1 MEERLFA
8 LLQVS
13 ALVGGGAA
21 LLWLLRRVFAKYSS
35 KWRCLLLAAL
45 CVRLLIPFRVSLHDA
60 PVKVSVPAE
69 AGERVIWQAPEREN
83 ALLSHPDAA
92 APQPQTPHDGPIP
105 NPPRPSARE
114 ANQRTLTAAEALSY
128 VWLAGAVITLLR
140 RVGGSLVYRRR
151 AMRRALP
158 AGGEMLLLA
167 RELSAELGVRCPTV
181 LTVRAQGRGKNVCT
195 SPMLTGLLKPVLLL
209 PEGVSGIQ
217 FVLRHE
223 LTHLRRRDLLL
234 KLLST
239 LAVSAHW
246 FNPLIRL
253 LERQLDEAIECACD
267 ERVLANADGASRRAY
282 SDAIL
287 AAAAGGKSVSALSTC
302 FSGGL
307 KARLKNIFL
316 KKRRR
321 GWSVALLCAL
331 AILGAGAL
339 VACHMTNH
347 KTEDQTEKTPEPE
360 PLSAVQVYDLAFKY
374 RFDIVPLFEEGLA
387 PKDAKDYVDYA
398 FYVCRDDPSRWK
410 NDCGYVSKS
419 DLEELVLRQF
429 GVTELK
435 HDSTPKQ
442 WDYDGEGYTA
452 VPMGGPEQMI
462 CVPDVIHAA
471 WEDGRTVYTV
481 NFRVGCGSDGLPDT
495 PDFEAARAAAEKGEE
510 YTLDDYSLYKIKFW
524 MNEGV
529 PSFLCKSFGG
539 DDNAAELFD
548 MAREYRFDYVPMFR
562 DENAPADARAYL
574 YWLYAV
580 GKGDPRLEKDGN
592 GYLPVDYVEDKVK
605 NSFGV
610 TRLAHATMEGD
621 WIFDGDGYAAV
632 PQGMKEL
639 PICFLRGI
647 ISECDEN
654 GQLTCTV
661 TLDFCSLNGNLLNE
675 QEEQKI
681 REALLSGSR
690 PEQFRVDSTELF
702 RYILTSDGIR
712 FLYHEDVTPSKEES
726 PESMYYDYFSE
737 HGQQINPL
745 FPFSR
750 EEASDDDLMVFAIRN
765 LPFEY
770 DYETGI
776 APGQIDAVLQ
786 QYFGRTVTSYD
797 TGYTDVLPSGNVQPT
812 GWSFHGCNLLV
823 LQQLKDYEELYTGTF
838 DVYYIPE
845 GEPLLPV
852 IESDLRAGRTE
863 NRAQY
868 LSGRAEIQFQKIPD
882 TTEPQGF
889 YLKYVSVQIHDMD
902 DLMFNRE
909 FIYPYRDE
917 LLLRGVEIDSTER
930 DWAAWYDSLTPIEE
944 FSADTE
950 WNCTKEG
957 IIQEK
962 GKLLFRSYEG
972 GEFSAQ
978 TNAASGEL
986 KLDANEYDIH
996 ISFNGATD
1004 SSSYENP
1011 RAIYIAK
1018 LYKGNEYLLVCE
1030 VGPSDD
1036 PGVQAWKL
1044 TGGLEY
1050 LGYIGREMLRC
1061 DEEWR
1066 IVSAPLLPAGLLKE
1080 RPIFD
1085 WHMLGDKNKLVAA
1098 DPLLFEGV
1106 TFTADRIVP
1115 FFTEQ
1120 SYEEIPAGEKLTIN
1134 AIYTSRDGVSPS
1146 FWQITR
1152 QNGDKQLISLMFG
1165 D

>member
-21 LLWLLRRVFAKYSS
+21 LLWLLRRVLEKYTS

-45 CVRLLIPFRVSLHDA
+45 CVRLLIPFRLSLPNA
-60 PVKVSVPAE
+60 PVRVDVPADS
-69 AGERVIWQAPEREN
+69 GERVIWQAPERESTQ
-83 ALLSHPDAA
+83 LTHPDAA
-92 APQPQTPHDGPIP
+92 VPQPQTPHGGHTTV
-105 NPPRPSARE
+105 PPQPSARD

-158 AGGEMLLLA
+158 AGGETLLLA
-167 RELSAELGVRCPTV
+167 RELSSKLGVRCPPV
-181 LTVRAQGRGKNVCT
+181 LTVRKDKEETNVCG
-195 SPMLTGLLKPVLLL
+195 SPMLMGLVKPVLLL
-209 PEGVSGIQ
+209 PDGTADTE

-253 LERQLDEAIECACD
+253 LERQMNEAMECACD
-267 ERVLANADGASRRAY
+267 ESVLKNADAATRRAY
-282 SDAIL
+282 SESIL
-287 AAAAGGKSVSALSTC
+287 AAASGRKSVSAFSTC

-307 KARLKNIFL
+307 KARLRNIFT

-321 GWSVALLCAL
+321 GAAVVSICALLILCA
-331 AILGAGAL
+331 GTL
-339 VACHMTNH
+339 VACHLTKQ
-347 KTEDQTEKTPEPE
+347 KTEGKTEKTPEPE
-360 PLSAVQVYDLAFKY
+360 ELSAVQVYDYAYKY
-374 RFDIVPLFEEGLA
+374 RFDLLPLFEEGAA
-387 PKDAKDYVDYA
+387 PQEAKDYVDYA
-398 FYVCRDDPSRWK
+398 FFAYRDEPSRWK
-410 NDCGYVSKS
+410 DNCGYVSKS
-419 DLEELVLRQF
+419 DLEELVFRQF

-435 HDSTPKQ
+435 HASMPNM

-452 VPMGGPEQMI
+452 TPMGGPEQMI
-462 CVPDVIHAA
+462 CIPDVIHAA
-471 WEDGRTVYTV
+471 WEDGRTVYSV

-495 PDFEAARAAAEKGEE
+495 PDFNAARAAAEKGEE
-510 YTLDDYSLYKIKFW
+510 YALDDYSLYKIRFW
-524 MNEGV
+524 LNEGV
-529 PSFLCKSFGG
+529 PSFLSVTYGG
-539 DDNAAELFD
+539 DDIAAELFAL
-548 MAREYRFDYVPMFR
+548 ARQYRFDYVPMFR
-562 DENAPADARAYL
+562 AENAPADAREYL

-592 GYLPVDYVEDKVK
+592 GYLPMDYAEEKVK
-605 NSFGV
+605 SSFGV
-610 TRLAHATMEGD
+610 TQLAHASMEGD

-639 PICFLRGI
+639 PICLLRGI

-654 GQLTCTV
+654 GQMTCTV
-661 TLDFCSLNGNLLNE
+661 TLDFCSLSENLLNE
-675 QEEQKI
+675 EDEQKI
-681 REALLSGSR
+681 RETLLSGSR
-690 PEQFRVDSTELF
+690 PEQIRVDSTELF
-702 RYILTSDGIR
+702 QYILTSDGIR

-737 HGQQINPL
+737 HGRQINPL
-745 FPFSR
+745 FPFSP
-750 EEASDDDLMVFAIRN
+750 EEASDDDLMVFAIQN

-776 APGQIDAVLQ
+776 APKQIDAVLQ
-786 QYFGRTVTSYD
+786 RYFGRTVTSYD

-823 LQQLKDYEELYTGTF
+823 LTGLTSDGEVQTGTF
-838 DVYYIPE
+838 DVYHIPE

-852 IESDLRAGRTE
+852 IESDLRVGKTDDWAE
-863 NRAQY
+863 Y
-868 LSGRAEIQFQKIPD
+868 LSSRAEIKFLKIAD

-889 YLKYVSVQIHDMD
+889 YLKYVFIGVHDMD
-902 DLMFNRE
+902 DLMFNVE

-917 LLLRGVEIDSTER
+917 LLLQGVEIDSTER

-944 FSADTE
+944 FSVDTE
-950 WNCTKEG
+950 WNCTDES
-957 IIQEK
+957 IMQEK
-962 GKLLFRSYEG
+962 GQLLLNDYEG
-972 GEFSAQ
+972 GEFSAE
-978 TNAASGEL
+978 TKTASGDL
-986 KLDANEYDIH
+986 KIDANEDDIH

-1018 LYKGNEYLLVCE
+1018 LYKGNEYLLVYE

-1044 TGGLEY
+1044 TGGLKY

-1061 DEEWR
+1061 DEKWK
-1066 IVSAPLLPAGLLKE
+1066 IVSAPLLPARLLKE

-1085 WHMLGDKNKLVAA
+1085 WCILGDKNKRVAA

-1134 AIYTSRDGVSPS
+1134 AIYTSKDGIFPS
-1146 FWQITR
+1146 FWQVTR
-1152 QNGDKQLISLMFG
+1152 QNGEKQMIDPFFG